1 MERKKMKSEKGRSE
15 LKIYRGMITIVKH
28 PKKGNIGELH
38 VQPEP
43 TDILV
48 VGESYKWNKLMDKLK
63 KLKIIGTTGMGDRDL
78 IYFDNGSDQYKYIN
92 PIHFH
97 ETGKMKDIGFKI
109 KGEFVN
115 DKMIVI
121 KGGEDSKAGGDLLVE
136 WPYKDPYKSS
146 GITSSSKKKKK
157 KSKNKRKTKKIKRKK
172 NKGKTK
178 RKKGKTKR
186 KSKSKQSGG

>member
-1 MERKKMKSEKGRSE
+1 MERKKMKSVKGRSE
-15 LKIYRGMITIVKH
+15 LKIYKGMIAIEEH
-28 PKKGNIGELH
+28 PTKGNIGELH

-43 TDILV
+43 SHILV
-48 VGESYKWNKLMDKLK
+48 VGESYKWNKLIDKLK
-63 KLKIIGTTGMGDRDL
+63 KQKIIGTTGMGDRDL

-97 ETGKMKDIGFKI
+97 ETGKMKDMGFKI

-121 KGGEDSKAGGDLLVE
+121 KGGEDSKEGGDLLVE

-146 GITSSSKKKKK
+146 GIMSSSKKKKK
-157 KSKNKRKTKKIKRKK
+157 KKKTRKTKKIKRKK